1 MIYLLAAL
9 AFLFVAVTQGP
20 LVALGLSVL
29 CIAIGLVTR

>member
-20 LVALGLSVL
+20 LVALGLSAL
-29 CIAIGLVTR
+29 CVVIGLVTK